1 MNVYLCNEFLF
12 LGFFVVD
19 IVNVKSCEYKF
30 VLDFWE
36 ENVHKCP

>member
-1 MNVYLCNEFLF
+1 MNADLCNEFLF

-19 IVNVKSCEYKF
+19 IFNVKSCECEF

-36 ENVHKCP
+36 EKVHKCP